1 VTQVEKRESGKA
13 FQLER
18 DSVHTPDGNH
28 YRQPIEAANVP
39 DALLTVGVVS
49 AIVGLAPRT
58 IRDKVANGTFPKPA
72 IRTRRMVRWRADVVH
87 AWLAQCQPVAV

>member
-1 VTQVEKRESGKA
+1 MN
-13 FQLER
+13 
-18 DSVHTPDGNH
+18 TPLGNH

-58 IRDKVANGTFPKPA
+58 IRDKVASGTFPVPSVK
-72 IRTRRMVRWRADVVH
+72 TRRMVRWKAEAVH
-87 AWLAQCQPVAV
+87 NWLAQQSQPRAI